1 MHGYPEY
8 LREHSEGS
16 VHTVFLLNKYFLQ
29 NSKKGGS
36 CIARQVHKTMH
47 KAWLDIFT
55 LVAKICIWRIAM
67 AGFNPSNM
75 KQVVCLC
82 EDIDKSLGNVVL
94 NIF

>member
-1 MHGYPEY
+1 
-8 LREHSEGS
+8 
-16 VHTVFLLNKYFLQ
+16 
-29 NSKKGGS
+29 
-36 CIARQVHKTMH
+36 MH

>member
-1 MHGYPEY
+1 
-8 LREHSEGS
+8 
-16 VHTVFLLNKYFLQ
+16 
-29 NSKKGGS
+29 
-36 CIARQVHKTMH
+36 
-47 KAWLDIFT
+47 
-55 LVAKICIWRIAM
+55 M